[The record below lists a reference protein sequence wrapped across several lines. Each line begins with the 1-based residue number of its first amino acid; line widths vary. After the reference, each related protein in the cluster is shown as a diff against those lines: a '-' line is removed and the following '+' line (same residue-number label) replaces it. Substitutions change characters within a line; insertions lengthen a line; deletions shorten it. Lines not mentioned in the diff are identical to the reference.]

1 MEFLSPERVKSI
13 VGGSSEIIKKPAMQ
27 DDPKKRKPDIT
38 RAKKYLNWSPQVCS
52 NLFSGETFLFVPLT
66 HYSIGYF

>member
-1 MEFLSPERVKSI
+1 
-13 VGGSSEIIKKPAMQ
+13 MQ

-52 NLFSGETFLFVPLT
+52 DLFSGETFSVCSLNPLL
-66 HYSIGYF
+66 HRLYSDHDIIIYF